1 MTATTLFSE
10 LKAHLA
16 DTQAKAYAP
25 DVPDYKKIEQCF
37 IETPV
42 QTFGVVR
49 PQNGDDVASVVRFC
63 VERNVEFSVRGG
75 GHDCAS
81 RTLVNR
87 ALVIDMR
94 DIKHVVVAQ
103 DKKSARVGGG
113 VLSGDLSRALG
124 SDGLGTPTGTVASV
138 GYAGWATLGGYGLLT
153 SHYGLG
159 VDQIIGAKIVNARGE
174 LQDAN
179 EELLVGIR
187 GGGGSL
193 GVIVELTIKVYP
205 IDKVSNTA
213 LMPDSHLP
221 CKILSSTIIY
231 DSTDLTAALTSYTQH
246 YERLL
251 ESGQLPVYL
260 QLQPMVAQMPG
271 QPVIL
276 MIIATWHGED
286 KDEGRSWIKNIA
298 GAADCIMED
307 TKEITIAEMLENNE
321 KLVTW
326 PSYGR
331 VYTLNAKR
339 MTEKALQIVGKHCAN
354 APGGSLIFSYHT
366 LLSAQ
371 EPEQKSVFGTRARHH
386 MLEIYSVLADKNIA
400 EERVRWAAQVK
411 ADLQVE
417 DADNILEGSYISLGS
432 HEDVNLKKVYGK
444 HYETLAALKRKYD
457 PENVF
462 KHSVPRLVL
471 AGAKNGIVEA

>member
-1 MTATTLFSE
+1 MTVTTSLFSE

-16 DTQAKAYAP
+16 DTKTKTYAP
-25 DVPDYKKIEQCF
+25 DAPDFKQIEQCF
-37 IETPV
+37 VEKPV
-42 QTFGVVR
+42 QTLGVVR
-49 PQNGDDVASVVRFC
+49 PQNGDEVASVVRFC
-63 VERNVEFSVRGG
+63 LERNVEFTIRGG

-81 RTLVNR
+81 RTLVDG
-87 ALVIDMR
+87 ALVVDMR

-103 DKKSARVGGG
+103 DQKSARVGGG
-113 VLSGDLSRALG
+113 ILSGDLAKALG
-124 SDGLGTPTGTVASV
+124 KDKLAAPTGTVASV
-138 GYAGWATLGGYGLLT
+138 GYTGWATLGGYGPLT

-159 VDQIIGAKIVNARGE
+159 VDQIIGAKIVNAHGE
-174 LQDAN
+174 YEDAN

-193 GVIVELTIKVYP
+193 GIIVELSVKVYP
-205 IDKVSNTA
+205 IDK
-213 LMPDSHLP
+213 
-221 CKILSSTIIY
+221 ILSSTIVY
-231 DSTDLTAALTSYTQH
+231 DSTDLSAALASYTQH

-251 ESGQLPVYL
+251 ESEQLPVYL
-260 QLQPMVAQMPG
+260 QLQPMIAQMPG
-271 QPVIL
+271 QPAGL

-298 GAADCIMED
+298 GAATCIMEN
-307 TKEITIAEMLENNE
+307 TQEISLAEMLENNE

-331 VYTLNAKR
+331 VYTLNVKR
-339 MTEKALQIVGKHCAN
+339 MTEDAVKIVGKHCIN

-366 LLSAQ
+366 LLSGQ

-386 MLEIYSVLADKNIA
+386 MLEIYAILVDKGIA
-400 EERVRWAAQVK
+400 EERVQWAAEVK
-411 ADLQVE
+411 ANLQAE

-432 HEDVNLKKVYGK
+432 HEDVDVKKIYGK
-444 HYETLAALKRKYD
+444 HYDTLAALKRKYD
-457 PENVF
+457 PGNVF

-471 AGAKNGIVEA
+471 AGEENEIVEA